1 MSDASETPKGYFI
14 DWDGKLRPIDQP
26 GKGLRCEVDYK
37 AKYVMVFNKYG
48 GLDHESTWYPTEAD
62 VGGGLVD
69 RCDRGDGAVVDHAGA
84 LGHGDAESAV
94 DRLDAT
100 LDVVDRLIFAPR
112 TEAARG
118 GRSLSAIRVLD
129 ETPNTAGRRKK

>member
-48 GLDHESTWYPTEAD
+48 GLDHESTWYPSEAAVEKAGIKVVHAD
-62 VGGGLVD
+62 VG
-69 RCDRGDGAVVDHAGA
+69 
-84 LGHGDAESAV
+84 
-94 DRLDAT
+94 
-100 LDVVDRLIFAPR
+100 AP
-112 TEAARG
+112 
-118 GRSLSAIRVLD
+118 IRISSID
-129 ETPNTAGRRKK
+129 

>member
-48 GLDHESTWYPTEAD
+48 GLDHEFDVVSERGGRRKGGDQGGPRGHRRAD
-62 VGGGLVD
+62 PD
-69 RCDRGDGAVVDHAGA
+69 F
-84 LGHGDAESAV
+84 
-94 DRLDAT
+94 
-100 LDVVDRLIFAPR
+100 VDRLIFAPR
-112 TEAARG
+112 PEAARG
-118 GRSLSAIRVLD
+118 GKIA
-129 ETPNTAGRRKK
+129 

>member
-48 GLDHESTWYPTEAD
+48 GLDHESTWYPTEA
-62 VGGGLVD
+62 
-69 RCDRGDGAVVDHAGA
+69 AVEKAGIKVVHADTG
-84 LGHGDAESAV
+84 ESIQISSI
-94 DRLDAT
+94 D
-100 LDVVDRLIFAPR
+100 
-112 TEAARG
+112 
-118 GRSLSAIRVLD
+118 
-129 ETPNTAGRRKK
+129 

>member
-48 GLDHESTWYPTEAD
+48 GLDHESTWYPTE
-62 VGGGLVD
+62 
-69 RCDRGDGAVVDHAGA
+69 
-84 LGHGDAESAV
+84 SAV
-94 DRLDAT
+94 EKAGIK
-100 LDVVDRLIFAPR
+100 VVHAD
-112 TEAARG
+112 TG
-118 GRSLSAIRVLD
+118 
-129 ETPNTAGRRKK
+129 ETIQISSID